1 MIRVV
6 WIGFVLGFVLLVA
19 AAVRPGLRAARDAD
33 ADAQSAGQEQRPR
46 SRLFQS
52 VDLGL
57 LEAPD
62 RDVWQK
68 PDQIMDSLRIAE
80 GSTVADLGAGS
91 GWFTMHLARRVGPN
105 GVVYAEDIQM
115 PMVDF
120 IGVRARRENLTWVRP
135 ILGTATDPRLPK
147 GIDAI
152 LIVDTYREVEDPVT
166 FLRNAATSLKPEGLI
181 GVVDFLPGGGGP
193 GPAPEERP
201 DPDAVIQ
208 AAAKAGLRLN
218 KREDFPPFVF
228 LLVFE
233 RADAASTP
241 VTERQR
247 P

>member
-1 MIRVV
+1 MSRLLITLVFSFALRS
-6 WIGFVLGFVLLVA
+6 LPALPALVA
-19 AAVRPGLRAARDAD
+19 HSESQD
-33 ADAQSAGQEQRPR
+33 ERPR

-105 GVVYAEDIQM
+105 GIVYAEDIQT
-115 PMVDF
+115 PMVEF
-120 IGVRARRENLTWVRP
+120 IGVRARRENLNWVRP
-135 ILGTATDPRLPK
+135 MLGTATDPRLPQ

-166 FLRNAATSLKPEGLI
+166 FLRNAAKSLKPQGLI
-181 GVVDFLPGGGGP
+181 GIVDFLPGGGGP
-193 GPAPEERP
+193 GPAPDERP
-201 DPDAVIQ
+201 DPQAVIQ
-208 AAAKAGLRLN
+208 AAEKAGLTLA

-233 RADAASTP
+233 RAS
-241 VTERQR
+241 
-247 P
+247 

>member
-1 MIRVV
+1 MIRAA
-6 WIGFVLGFVLLVA
+6 VA
-19 AAVRPGLRAARDAD
+19 AALLFSSIPGAASTA
-33 ADAQSAGQEQRPR
+33 AAQEQRPR
-46 SRLFQS
+46 GRLFQS

-68 PDQIMDSLRIAE
+68 PDQIMDALRIAE

-105 GVVYAEDIQM
+105 GIVYAEDIQT

-135 ILGTATDPRLPK
+135 ILGTATDPRLPA

-166 FLRNAATSLKPEGLI
+166 FLRNAATSLKPQGLI

-193 GPAPEERP
+193 GPAPDERP
-201 DPDAVIQ
+201 DPNAVIQ
-208 AAAKAGLRLN
+208 AAAKAGLRLAR
-218 KREDFPPFVF
+218 REDFPPFVF

-233 RADAASTP
+233 RAEPPTF
-241 VTERQR
+241 E
-247 P
+247 

>member
-1 MIRVV
+1 MIRACRRCRRRELTAAKLQRVGRGLTV
-6 WIGFVLGFVLLVA
+6 IVLLA
-19 AAVRPGLRAARDAD
+19 MALGSTAIADGDEQRAG
-33 ADAQSAGQEQRPR
+33 AQPSRPR

-68 PDQIMDSLRIAE
+68 PDQIMDTLRIAE

-105 GVVYAEDIQM
+105 GIVYAEDIQQ

-120 IGVRARRENLTWVRP
+120 IAVRARRENLTWVRP
-135 ILGTATDPRLPK
+135 ILGTATDPQLPP

-152 LIVDTYREVEDPVT
+152 LIVDTYHEVEDPVT
-166 FLRNAATSLKPEGLI
+166 FLRNAAKSLKPQGLI

-193 GPAPEERP
+193 GPAPDERP
-201 DPDAVIQ
+201 DPQAVIQ
-208 AAAKAGLRLN
+208 AAERAGLKLV

-233 RADAASTP
+233 RAS
-241 VTERQR
+241 
-247 P
+247 